1 MLDDIHKNIMNT
13 QHQLEQLNITYIEMK
28 ELNSYNN
35 LDAFLKAICF
45 GEPVQI
51 ELLKNIL
58 RKEEHLGRIKK
69 CLQEVIT
76 FFDFY
81 YPNVKNNDKKEL
93 AEKGELEKQVN
104 AMARPTTPTT
114 FTPTRTPVTTPTP
127 RYSANQINIIKQA
140 LDQGATIE
148 QIQAA
153 LSRKPVQDGTSKEL
167 LDKVNAIEN
176 YLQQSAYDKAQTE
189 FVNKL
194 TAFGDKFGLSENDL
208 VVFGNTALAKG
219 INIAQVSDLESVFR
233 AIYPEQYAIRVQRM
247 QHTPT
252 SQIFGGSTM
261 FINPTAMSEQAADNY
276 VEGFLKGAMPNQYRK
291 K

>member
-1 MLDDIHKNIMNT
+1 MPDNIFSGIPSLNDDTGLQTYLNNQQLTSLGIPNT
-13 QHQLEQLNITYIEMK
+13 EVETPAQGQQPVAQSVQPAQPAAQPTVQEQPTLQSAGYTVEDVNR
-28 ELNSYNN
+28 
-35 LDAFLKAICF
+35 
-45 GEPVQI
+45 
-51 ELLKNIL
+51 IL
-58 RKEEHLGRIKK
+58 AR
-69 CLQEVIT
+69 
-76 FFDFY
+76 
-81 YPNVKNNDKKEL
+81 N
-93 AEKGELEKQVN
+93 AELEKQVN
-104 AMARPTTPTT
+104 AMVRPTTSTT
-114 FTPTRTPVTTPTP
+114 FTPTRTTVTTPTP
-127 RYSANQINIIKQA
+127 RYSANQINLIKQA

-153 LSRKPVQDGTSKEL
+153 LSRKPVQDGASKEL

>member
-1 MLDDIHKNIMNT
+1 MPDNIFSGIPSLNDDTGLQTYLNNQQLTSLGIANT
-13 QHQLEQLNITYIEMK
+13 EVETSAQGQQPVVQPTTQPGQPAQSVAQPTVQEQPTLQGAGYTVEDVNR
-28 ELNSYNN
+28 
-35 LDAFLKAICF
+35 
-45 GEPVQI
+45 
-51 ELLKNIL
+51 IL
-58 RKEEHLGRIKK
+58 AR
-69 CLQEVIT
+69 
-76 FFDFY
+76 
-81 YPNVKNNDKKEL
+81 N
-93 AEKGELEKQVN
+93 AELEKQVN

-127 RYSANQINIIKQA
+127 RYSANQINLIKQA

-276 VEGFLKGAMPNQYRK
+276 VEGFLKGAMPKQ
-291 K
+291 

>member
-1 MLDDIHKNIMNT
+1 MPDNIFSGIPSLNDDTGLQTYLNNQQLTNLGISNT
-13 QHQLEQLNITYIEMK
+13 GVETPAQSQQSVVQPTTQPGQPAQPAVQPTVQEQPTLQSAGYTVEDVNR
-28 ELNSYNN
+28 
-35 LDAFLKAICF
+35 
-45 GEPVQI
+45 
-51 ELLKNIL
+51 IL
-58 RKEEHLGRIKK
+58 AR
-69 CLQEVIT
+69 
-76 FFDFY
+76 
-81 YPNVKNNDKKEL
+81 N
-93 AEKGELEKQVN
+93 AELEKQVN
-104 AMARPTTPTT
+104 AIARPTTPTT
-114 FTPTRTPVTTPTP
+114 FTPTRATVTTPTP
-127 RYSANQINIIKQA
+127 RYSANQINLIKQA

-153 LSRKPVQDGTSKEL
+153 LSRKPVQDGTNKEL

-189 FVNKL
+189 FIDKL